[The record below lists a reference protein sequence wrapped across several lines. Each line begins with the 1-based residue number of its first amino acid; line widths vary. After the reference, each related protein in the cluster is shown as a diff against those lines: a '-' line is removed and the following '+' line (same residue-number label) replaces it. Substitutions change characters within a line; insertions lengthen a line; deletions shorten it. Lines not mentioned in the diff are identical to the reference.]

1 MNHVIGF
8 LGTKLDHKGGT
19 GHGRWETW
27 RPTVGLCQQEKFQV
41 DRFDL
46 LYEEKFEALC
56 ELVCA
61 DIKQISPETEV
72 RPIPVSLHNPWDFEE
87 VYETILSVI
96 ESIAFEPESTQYF
109 AHMTTGTHVMQI
121 CLFLLVESNHL
132 PGKLLQTGPA
142 RTRGRAKPEGTIQI
156 IDLDL
161 SKYDRLA
168 TRFEKDQAAARD
180 FLRSGIATRNAA
192 FNQLIDEI
200 EVVALRSTAPM
211 LLSGPTGAGKTQL
224 ARRVFELRA
233 QRCGLAGS
241 FVEVNC
247 ATLRGD
253 TAMSSLFGHTRGAF
267 TGAQS
272 ERRGLLREADGGLL
286 FLDEIGELG
295 ADEQAMLL
303 RALEEGT
310 FLPVGSDK
318 PVSSSFQLIAGTNRE
333 LGARVATG
341 EFRSDL
347 LARIHLWSFELPSLA
362 ERRED
367 IAPNIDYELRRFEE
381 RHGRAVS
388 FNKEALAAFLKF
400 GESNESSW
408 QGNFRDLNGAI
419 ERMATLAERGRIGS
433 ADVAAEL
440 ERLRRQ
446 WDATAGA
453 DATTGASVARDATS
467 VLTSVMTEEAL
478 TELDPFD
485 QVQLAYVI
493 EVCRGSKNM
502 SEAGRRLFA
511 VSRTR
516 KVRPNDA
523 DRLRKYL
530 AKFGL
535 VFDAVQNR

>member
-8 LGTKLDHKGGT
+8 LGTQLDRKGGT
-19 GHGRWETW
+19 DPKRWEIW
-27 RPTVGLCQQEKFQV
+27 RPTVGLCQQHNFIV

-46 LYEEKFEALC
+46 IYDARYEALF
-56 ELVCA
+56 ELVRA
-61 DIKQISPETEV
+61 DIAQISPDTEV
-72 RPIPVSLHNPWDFEE
+72 RPVPVSLRDPWDFQE
-87 VYETILSVI
+87 VYETMLGVLEAID
-96 ESIAFEPESTQYF
+96 FEPESVDYF

-121 CLFLLVESNHL
+121 CMFLLVESGHL
-132 PGKLLQTGPA
+132 PGKLLQTGPG
-142 RTRGRAKPEGTIQI
+142 RGRRTKAEGTVQI

-168 TRFEKDQAAARD
+168 TRFARDQAEARD

-211 LLSGPTGAGKTQL
+211 LLTGPTGAGKTRL

-253 TAMSSLFGHTRGAF
+253 TAMSSLFGHKKGAF

-303 RALEEGT
+303 RALEDGT

-318 PVSSSFQLIAGTNRE
+318 PVSSSFQLIAGTNRN
-333 LGARVATG
+333 LAADVAAG
-341 EFRSDL
+341 SFRGDL
-347 LARIHLWSFELPSLA
+347 LARIHL
-362 ERRED
+362 
-367 IAPNIDYELRRFEE
+367 PNIDYELRRFEE
-381 RHGRAVS
+381 LQGRSVS
-388 FNKEALAAFLKF
+388 FNKEALADFLKF
-400 GESNESSW
+400 GEAPDSSW

-419 ERMATLAERGRIGS
+419 ERMATLAERGRIGTE
-433 ADVAAEL
+433 DVAAEVR
-440 ERLRRQ
+440 RLRQQ
-446 WDATAGA
+446 WNAAGPGTGGSGGAARETAA
-453 DATTGASVARDATS
+453 VLDS
-467 VLTSVMTEEAL
+467 VLTAEAITEI
-478 TELDPFD
+478 DPFD
-485 QVQLAYVI
+485 RVQLAYVI
-493 EVCRGSKNM
+493 EVCRGAKNM
-502 SEAGRRLFA
+502 SAAGRQLFS

-535 VFDAVQNR
+535 SFEQVAAG